1 MKHKLSKRITSL
13 IVTVALILSA
23 VAFAVSYVV
32 YRYEINKKYRE
43 STRTLSRTLAAAVDQ
58 KQVMELR
65 DEVMRIYREISGEY
79 GGKIPFEKFTEA
91 EETAYYER
99 FEPVKMTEAY
109 EKLQKQLANYA
120 DINGTWSLHIIYAD
134 LDTGYGICL
143 IDISDEPSNVGEA
156 KQMEAAALEA
166 IREGDYGFSGN
177 VTDYQEVGWLC
188 SAGEVIYDGD
198 GSRIGTFCVDL
209 SLDDVMKKT
218 SNFLTFLGG
227 ILILVTA
234 VLLIPITKG
243 MNEMLV
249 KPINRLSKA
258 AALFVEERQ
267 EDGSVSRISQVEVHT
282 GDELEGLCNSM
293 KKMEEDIENYI
304 HNLTVLTAEKE
315 RIGAELDVATQIQ
328 ARMLPC
334 TFPAFPERHEIGIYA
349 TMTPARE
356 VGGDFYDFFMVDSDH
371 LALVMADVS
380 GKGVPAA
387 LFMVVSRT
395 LIKNSTLDGASPAE
409 VLEKVNNQ
417 LCDNNSADM
426 FVTVWLGI
434 VSLSTGRMVCANAG
448 HEFPALCRKNE
459 RYELFRDPHGFVLGG
474 MSGMKYREYEI
485 QMQPGEKLFV
495 YTDGVPEATNAR
507 EEMLGADRMIE
518 FLNRDPER
526 GPERLLKEM
535 KTDVDAFAGEA
546 PQFDDL
552 TMLSFVYNGP
562 ETEIHEDA
570 GKGIREEKENG

>member
-65 DEVMRIYREISGEY
+65 DEVMEIYREISGEY

-91 EETAYYER
+91 EETAYYDR

-143 IDISDEPSNVGEA
+143 IDISDEPSDVGEA

-177 VTDYQEVGWLC
+177 VTDSQEVGWLC
-188 SAGEVIYDGD
+188 SAGEVIYSGD

-218 SNFLTFLGG
+218 SNFLMFLGG
-227 ILILVTA
+227 ILVLVTT

-282 GDELEGLCNSM
+282 GDELEELCNSL

-395 LIKNSTLDGASPAE
+395 LIKNSTLSGASPAE

-459 RYELFRDPHGFVLGG
+459 SYELFRDPHGFVLGG

-562 ETEIHEDA
+562 ETETPEDA